1 MSFSVFTSVS
11 KDSIILDTM
20 NLFIKKILSE
30 KETQALLFKSFEEI
44 SILQMIIKLV
54 RELSL
59 HYIPELEK
67 QLIDSL
73 EIFLIL

>member
-1 MSFSVFTSVS
+1 
-11 KDSIILDTM
+11 M